1 MTTISQQ
8 LTELVNQKNALA
20 ANLTTKGVE
29 ASSSETLN
37 TLVPKVLEIQGGG
50 RELPEYMSAKNFTFD
65 GNACT
70 GYVGDNSFPEIII
83 PKSYSKID
91 VFTTGYTFVN
101 ISNIRSLNN
110 NSLTSITL
118 CNKNGSNEHTYL
130 DSNQLRHNFDI
141 DFAGQ
146 SEVRINSFSYSTNIF
161 TNVAFKTYITSI
173 LFAPIVYN
181 NKIYNTID
189 EFVDEYITLGKK
201 TISPLY
207 GQAIKT
213 TFFDGNDYQVTSI
226 KISYNTVSGFNNYH
240 NRIILLNNI
249 TSIDENAFRNCI
261 YLSEISI
268 PSTDVSLT
276 SIGDYAFWGCRYL
289 TCITL
294 PSSLISIGDQAFY
307 NCISLTSITIPK
319 DVTSIGQN
327 AFYECSNMY
336 VMIVLPTTPPTLKST
351 NAITS
356 VVTKIY
362 IPAGTLSAYQSATNW
377 SNFADLFEELPA

>member
-1 MTTISQQ
+1 MAIIKNPLTIVQTGGESQ
-8 LTELVNQKNALA
+8 V
-20 ANLTTKGVE
+20 
-29 ASSSETLN
+29 
-37 TLVPKVLEIQGGG
+37 
-50 RELPEYMSAKNFTFD
+50 PEYMSAKNFTFD

-83 PKSYSKID
+83 PKSYSKTD
-91 VFTTGYTFVN
+91 TVTTKYTFVN
-101 ISNIRSLNN
+101 ISNISALDNS
-110 NSLTSITL
+110 SLTSITL
-118 CNKNGSNEHTYL
+118 CNKDGSNEHTYL
-130 DSNQLRHNFDI
+130 DSYQLIQNFDI

-146 SEVRINSFSYSTNIF
+146 SEVRINSFSYLTNVF
-161 TNVAFKTYITSI
+161 TNTAFKNYIKNI

-189 EFVDEYITLGKK
+189 EFVEMYITSGRN

-207 GQAIKT
+207 GQVVESTI
-213 TFFDGNDYQVTSI
+213 FDGNDYQVTSI
-226 KISYNTVSGFNNYH
+226 KSNINTVTGFKDYH

-249 TSIDENAFRNCI
+249 TSIDENTFRNCI

-276 SIGDYAFWGCRYL
+276 SIANYAFYDCRFL
-289 TCITL
+289 TYITL
-294 PSSLISIGDQAFY
+294 PSSLISIGNYAFY
-307 NCISLTSITIPK
+307 NCRSLTSITIPK

-327 AFYECSNMY
+327 AFYNCLNMC
-336 VMIVLPTTPPTLKST
+336 VMIVLPTTPPTLKNT

-356 VVTKIY
+356 ATTRIY

-377 SNFADLFEELPA
+377 SIFANKFEELPA